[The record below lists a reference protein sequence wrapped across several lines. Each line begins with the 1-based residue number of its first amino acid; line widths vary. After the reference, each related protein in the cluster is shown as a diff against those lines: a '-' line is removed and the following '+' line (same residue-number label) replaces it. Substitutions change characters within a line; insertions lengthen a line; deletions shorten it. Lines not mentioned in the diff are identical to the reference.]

1 MSVDREREC
10 LTVQGQGGEA
20 IVQPLRSRPH
30 TVKQSR
36 EMRAYVTDPLL
47 FEACSLPL
55 STCAP
60 SVIRREF
67 ERRSRIASA

>member
-47 FEACSLPL
+47 FEARLL
-55 STCAP
+55 S
-60 SVIRREF
+60 
-67 ERRSRIASA
+67 